1 MEPASNKQN
10 NNLHMDLTDLIKGQ
24 VSETLIDQLAGQ
36 LGGAD
41 RGQTAAATSG
51 ILSTLLGAMARNA
64 STPDGA
70 AALNNALERD
80 HDGSILDD
88 VMGMVTGQ
96 NSAASARTTN
106 GAGILGHI
114 LGNRQGGAVDMI
126 SKMSGLDSGQT
137 GNLMAMLAPMVM
149 GMLGKTKQENGLD
162 AGGISDL
169 LGGFAK
175 QEQAQNPAMSLI
187 TGFLDADGDGSII
200 DDVAGML
207 GKGLLGGLFK
217 RR

>member
-1 MEPASNKQN
+1 
-10 NNLHMDLTDLIKGQ
+10 MDLNSLIQ
-24 VSETLIDQLAGQ
+24 SQLSEGLIDQLAGQ

-41 RGQTAAATSG
+41 RQKTATAATG
-51 ILSTLLGAMARNA
+51 VLSTLLGAMARNA

-70 AALNNALERD
+70 AALNNALEKD
-80 HDGSILDD
+80 HDGGILED

-96 NSAASARTTN
+96 NSSANSRTVN
-106 GAGILGHI
+106 GAGILKHV
-114 LGNRQGGAVDMI
+114 LGNRQGGATDLI
-126 SKMSGLDSGQT
+126 SKMSGLESSQT
-137 GNLMAMLAPMVM
+137 GNLMSMLAPMVM
-149 GMLGKTKQENGLD
+149 GMLGKAKKEQGLD

-169 LGGFAK
+169 LTGFAK
-175 QEQAQNPAMSLI
+175 KEQSQNPAMSVI

>member
-1 MEPASNKQN
+1 
-10 NNLHMDLTDLIKGQ
+10 MDLTSLIQSQ
-24 VSETLIDQLAGQ
+24 VSEGLIDQLSSQ

-41 RGQTAAATSG
+41 RGKTAAATTG

-70 AALNNALERD
+70 SALNSALERD
-80 HDGSILDD
+80 HDGSILED

-96 NSAASARTTN
+96 KSAPNERAVN
-106 GAGILGHI
+106 GAGILNHV
-114 LGNRQGGAVDMI
+114 LGKRQGGAVDMI

-137 GNLMAMLAPMVM
+137 GNLMSMLAPMVM
-149 GMLGKTKQENGLD
+149 GMLGKAKRESNLD

-175 QEQAQNPAMSLI
+175 QEQSKNPAMSLI

-217 RR
+217 KRR

>member
-1 MEPASNKQN
+1 
-10 NNLHMDLTDLIKGQ
+10 MDLSSLIQGQ
-24 VSETLIDQLAGQ
+24 VSEALIDQLAGQ

-70 AALNNALERD
+70 TALNNALERD

-106 GAGILGHI
+106 
-114 LGNRQGGAVDMI
+114 
-126 SKMSGLDSGQT
+126 
-137 GNLMAMLAPMVM
+137 
-149 GMLGKTKQENGLD
+149 
-162 AGGISDL
+162 
-169 LGGFAK
+169 
-175 QEQAQNPAMSLI
+175 
-187 TGFLDADGDGSII
+187 
-200 DDVAGML
+200 
-207 GKGLLGGLFK
+207 
-217 RR
+217 

>member
-1 MEPASNKQN
+1 
-10 NNLHMDLTDLIKGQ
+10 MDLTSLIQSQ
-24 VSETLIDQLAGQ
+24 VSEGLIDQLAGQ

-41 RGQTAAATSG
+41 RGQTAAATTG

-96 NSAASARTTN
+96 NNAPSARTTN
-106 GAGILGHI
+106 GTGILGHI

-126 SKMSGLDSGQT
+126 SKMSGLNSGQT
-137 GNLMAMLAPMVM
+137 GDLMAMLAPVVM
-149 GMLGKTKQENGLD
+149 GMLGKTKRDQGLD
-162 AGGISDL
+162 AGGVTDL
-169 LGGFAK
+169 LTGFAK
-175 QEQAQNPAMSLI
+175 QEQSKNPAMSII

-217 RR
+217 RRR